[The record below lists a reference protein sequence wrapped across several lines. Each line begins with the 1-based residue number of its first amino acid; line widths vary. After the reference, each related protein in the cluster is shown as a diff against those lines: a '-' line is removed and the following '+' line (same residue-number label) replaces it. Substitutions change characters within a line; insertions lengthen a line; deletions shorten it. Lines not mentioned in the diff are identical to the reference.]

1 MARFAWPGSAAL
13 RRRGLYAVAGAG
25 GLALT
30 LGVVLHLDQRR
41 TEPDLAGLAAQRAQL
56 AAAHRRLQ
64 ALPPVRP
71 VHFQMRRLRQ
81 LARTLPGLE
90 PIAAVRAEPDA
101 AGAPRWPEHFGGEVW
116 RAALAGPLLSVA
128 SLCRLAQPAIPLL
141 VDSIEAR
148 DGRARAV
155 VLVFGTAPAAEET

>member
-13 RRRGLYAVAGAG
+13 RRRGLHALAAAA

-30 LGVVLHLDQRR
+30 AGVVLHLDRQRQ
-41 TEPDLAGLAAQRAQL
+41 EPDLARLAAEHARL

-101 AGAPRWPEHFGGEVW
+101 AGAARWPEHFGGEVW

-128 SLCRLAQPAIPLL
+128 ALCRLAQPALPLL
-141 VDSIEAR
+141 VDTIEAR
-148 DGRARAV
+148 DGRARAE
-155 VLVFGTAPAAEET
+155 VLVFGTAAAEET

>member
-1 MARFAWPGSAAL
+1 MVRCAWPGSAAL
-13 RRRGLYAVAGAG
+13 RRRGLGALAAAG

-30 LGVVLHLDQRR
+30 LGAVLHMDRQRPL
-41 TEPDLAGLAAQRAQL
+41 PDLARLAAQRAQL
-56 AAAHRRLQ
+56 DAAHRRLQ

-71 VHFQMRRLRQ
+71 VHQQMRRLRQ

-90 PIAAVRAEPDA
+90 PIQAVRAEPDA
-101 AGAPRWPEHFGGEVW
+101 AGAARWPEHFGGEVW

-128 SLCRLAQPAIPLL
+128 ALCRLAQPAIPLL

-148 DGRARAV
+148 GGRARAV
-155 VLVFGTAPAAEET
+155 VLVFGTAAAAEGT

>member
-1 MARFAWPGSAAL
+1 MVRCAWPGSAAL
-13 RRRGLYAVAGAG
+13 RRRGLGALAAAG

-30 LGVVLHLDQRR
+30 LGAVLHIDRQRPP
-41 TEPDLAGLAAQRAQL
+41 PDLARLAAQRAQL
-56 AAAHRRLQ
+56 EAAHSRLQ

-71 VHFQMRRLRQ
+71 VHHQMRRLRQ

-101 AGAPRWPEHFGGEVW
+101 AGVPRWPEHFGGEVW

-128 SLCRLAQPAIPLL
+128 SLCRLAQPALPLL
-141 VDSIEAR
+141 VDTIEAHG
-148 DGRARAV
+148 GRARAE
-155 VLVFGTAPAAEET
+155 VLVFGTAPAAEGT